1 MAMSRMPMLLAILLV
16 TACDSEPEE
25 PRVRYETVVVYAAYD
40 DKDYLPALF
49 ADFTAES
56 RIPVTVRYGDA
67 KQLVDEV
74 IANRGSPPAD
84 VLLTTNVADA
94 WRAADEGGLRP
105 IAAANVAGVAANLRD
120 PDNLWTAMSMSV
132 ITIAGGPDAEQVPPT
147 TYSELARPIYSG
159 SLCLS
164 SSSLSANRALIA
176 MLISE
181 LGLKPAERIVRGWV
195 RNLAVPVFESEDALV
210 EALAAGTCDY
220 AIVSDSVVATGRIL
234 PDTAYVDIEGIGIAR
249 HARYPESAEK
259 LVNWLLSADV
269 QVRHASGTKAH
280 PVLANQ
286 PDSPLRAKISRKN
299 VGLAGWQDTDAV
311 LLAERAGYR

>member
-1 MAMSRMPMLLAILLV
+1 MTVSRMPMLLAILLV
-16 TACDSEPEE
+16 TACDTEPKVLQ
-25 PRVRYETVVVYAAYD
+25 VRYEPVVVYASYD

-49 ADFTAES
+49 EDFTAES
-56 RIPVTVRYGDA
+56 HIPVTVRYGDA

-84 VLLTTNVADA
+84 VLLTTNTADV

-105 IAAANVAGVAANLRD
+105 VAAANMADVAVYLRD
-120 PDNLWTAMSMSV
+120 PDNLWTAVSMNV
-132 ITIAGGPDAEQVPPT
+132 IVIAAGPGAEQAPPT
-147 TYSELARPIYSG
+147 TYSELAKPGYGG

-164 SSSLSANRALIA
+164 SSSLPVNRALIA

-181 LGLKPAERIVRGWV
+181 FGLKPAERIVRGWV
-195 RNLAVPVFESEDALV
+195 RNLAVPVFQTEDAVV
-210 EALAAGTCDY
+210 EALEAGTCDY
-220 AIVSDSVVATGRIL
+220 AIVSGPMAAAAQIL

-249 HARYPESAEK
+249 HARYPESAQK
-259 LVNWLLSADV
+259 LVNWMLSADV
-269 QVRHASGTKAH
+269 QIRHASGTKAR
-280 PVLANQ
+280 PVLANL
-286 PDSPLRAKISRKN
+286 PDSPLPGTISRKN